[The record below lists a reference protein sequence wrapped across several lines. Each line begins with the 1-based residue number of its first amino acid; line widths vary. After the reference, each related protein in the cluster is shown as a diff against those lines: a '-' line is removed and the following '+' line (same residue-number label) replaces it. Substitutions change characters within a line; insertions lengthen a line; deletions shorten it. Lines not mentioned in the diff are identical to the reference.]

1 LFGRKKGTIKMVNE
15 NIGERKQNFQNFF
28 SLKIN
33 RKKKDEYEKSG
44 N

>member
-1 LFGRKKGTIKMVNE
+1 MVNE